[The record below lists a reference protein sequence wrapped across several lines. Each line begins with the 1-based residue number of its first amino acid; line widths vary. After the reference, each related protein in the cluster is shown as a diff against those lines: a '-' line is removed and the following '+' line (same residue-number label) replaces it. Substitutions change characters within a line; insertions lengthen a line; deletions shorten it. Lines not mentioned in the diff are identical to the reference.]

1 MVGLKLEVSRFV
13 EEAQPN
19 VVECIFID
27 SHGKKHSIIEKVPV
41 VSSEELDANS
51 SYPRTGVIACQVV
64 QRRKSKAK

>member
-27 SHGKKHSIIEKVPV
+27 SHGKKHSIIERCQLLVPT
-41 VSSEELDANS
+41 
-51 SYPRTGVIACQVV
+51 TGVIACQVV